1 MKLTSIILTDVN
13 KSFGVLGV
21 PQQLL
26 STINAQ
32 FLKGKK
38 YGISG
43 VSGSGKSTLLNII
56 AGLEQPSC
64 GTIEY
69 IHDEKKISAL
79 TVMQDARQKSLGIVF
94 QNAQLIYQLSVREN
108 VALKGFLAGIQR
120 ESAYRQA
127 DELLTKLGLEEKKT
141 DFPATLSG
149 GQQQRVALARALI
162 SRPDFLLADEPTS
175 ALDAQTGSEIIS
187 LFLEYQRTFNMGLII
202 SCHDQQL
209 LMHMDTVFEIKDG
222 TLQHQKRTFYE

>member
-21 PQQLL
+21 PQKLL

-56 AGLEQPSC
+56 AGLEEPSC
-64 GTIEY
+64 GSVEY
-69 IHDEKKISAL
+69 NHDEKKILAA
-79 TVMQDARQKSLGIVF
+79 TIAHARQKSLGIVF

-120 ESAYRQA
+120 EVAYQQA
-127 DELLTKLGLEEKKT
+127 DELLSKLGLQEKKN

-209 LMHMDTVFEIKDG
+209 LMHMDDVFEIKDG
-222 TLQHQKRTFYE
+222 TLQRQKRILDE